1 MAAETVCMRGHILD
15 SLILPKVL
23 DEIVAR
29 DGRFH
34 VEELTVGRERNDAS
48 YARLCIEA
56 DTELLLDE
64 ILRLIQ
70 EHGAELVHQEDATLV
85 PASADGVFP
94 DQFYVTS
101 NYPQQVRVAGE
112 WIPVT
117 PVRMDCGI
125 AVDPEARVAYTRKFS
140 QVKEGE
146 LVVVGHS
153 GVRVITAPVSTG
165 RQAAPDTFEFMA
177 SSVSS
182 EKPKTA
188 VIRAVAEQMKAV
200 RAAGQKLVVVGG
212 PAIVH
217 TGAGPHLVR
226 LIEQGYVQLLLAG
239 NALAVHDI
247 EDALYGTALGVH
259 LEQGTPVARGHQHH
273 IHAINTI
280 RRAGSIRAAVEQGI
294 LTRGVMHACVTHGVD
309 YLLAGSIRDDGP
321 LPDVVTDA
329 VQAQL
334 RMGEMV
340 QGAGMALMIATMLH
354 SVAVGNL
361 LPASCKIVCVD
372 INPAVVTKLA
382 DRGSHQSIGLVTD
395 VEPFF
400 HELLGHLE

>member
-1 MAAETVCMRGHILD
+1 MVAETVCMRGHILD
-15 SLILPKVL
+15 SLTLPKVL
-23 DEIVAR
+23 DEVVAR
-29 DGRFH
+29 EGRFH
-34 VEELTVGRERNDAS
+34 IEELSVGRERHEAS

-56 DTELLLDE
+56 DTELLLEE
-64 ILRLIQ
+64 ILRVIQ
-70 EHGAELVHQEDATLV
+70 EHGAELVHQEDASLE
-85 PASADGVFP
+85 PAPADGVFP
-94 DQFYVTS
+94 DLFYVTS

-112 WIPVT
+112 WIPVA
-117 PVRMDCGI
+117 PVRMDCAI
-125 AVDPEARVAYTRKFS
+125 AVDPERRQAYTRKFS
-140 QVKEGE
+140 QVKQGE
-146 LVVVGHS
+146 LVVVGHT
-153 GVRVITAPVSTG
+153 GVRVSARPVES
-165 RQAAPDTFEFMA
+165 RQQAASDTFEFMA

-200 RAAGQKLVVVGG
+200 RAAGQKLLVVGG

-217 TGAGPHLVR
+217 TGAAPHLVR
-226 LIEQGYVQLLLAG
+226 LIQRGYVQLLFAG

-259 LEQGTPVARGHQHH
+259 LEQGTPVVRGHQHH
-273 IHAINTI
+273 VHAINTV
-280 RRAGSIRAAVEQGI
+280 RRAGSISAAVEQGI
-294 LTRGVMHACVTHGVD
+294 LTRGVMHACVTHGVE

-321 LPDVVTDA
+321 LPDVITDA

-334 RMGEMV
+334 RMAEMV

-400 HELLGHLE
+400 HGLLGHLE